1 MITLKKLKWSNC
13 FSYGSDNELQLDGN
27 TVTQI
32 IGTNGMGK
40 SSIPLI
46 IEEALYNKNSKGIKK
61 ADIPNR
67 YVNDGYDIELD
78 FEKDGN
84 SYSIQINRKSSIKIL
99 LIKDGEDISSH
110 TATNTYKTIQD
121 IIGIDFKTFSQLVY
135 QNTNASLQFLTA
147 TDTNRK
153 KFLIDLLRL
162 DEYVQLFEV
171 FKEASRD
178 SSSKLIEVTSEIN
191 TIERWLQTNNLDG
204 MIVQEL
210 LNFEIDTEED
220 EKSFRSLSIELAN
233 ISEKNKKILSNN
245 KYKDLLSKINLD
257 YINRIEVTK
266 KESYDEY
273 QKEVGQLEAAKKASE
288 RMLEKLEKLGDVC
301 PTCEQE
307 VDAEFKNNL
316 ITQEKTLI
324 DSLKERK
331 RSNEKIIYRI
341 KNNNAQF
348 DIKEKG
354 KKEWED
360 LFRNIDNSLPSEILN
375 EEELKYKLSDVS
387 NRLKA
392 AKKKIEDIAKENEK
406 RTKQNTRIEIIQ
418 SQTNDFIE
426 KLEAAK
432 KLLNEYKEL
441 DSNLEILKKAFST
454 NGLLAYKIE
463 NLVKELEQLANT
475 YLAELSDGRFT
486 LEFIVSNDKL
496 NVQITDNENI
506 VDILALS
513 SGELAR
519 VNTATLIAIRKL
531 MSSIS
536 KSKINILFL
545 DEVINVLDDSGREKM
560 VEVLLQ
566 EDLNT
571 YVVSHGWTHPLLE
584 KIEVINVLDDSG
596 REKMVEV
603 LLQEDLNTYVV
614 SHGWTHPLLEK
625 VEVVKEG
632 NVSKLEW

>member
-13 FSYGSDNELQLDGN
+13 FSYGPDNELQLDDN

-67 YVNDGYDIELD
+67 YINDGYDIELE
-78 FEKDGN
+78 FEKSGKE
-84 SYSIQINRKSSIKIL
+84 YLIRINRKNNIKVAL
-99 LIKDGEDISSH
+99 LEDGEDISSH
-110 TATNTYKTIQD
+110 TATNTYKSIQE
-121 IIGIDFKTFSQLVY
+121 ILGIDFKTFSQLVY

-162 DEYVQLFEV
+162 EEYVQLFEV
-171 FKEASRD
+171 FKEASRE
-178 SSSKLIEVTSEIN
+178 SSNKMIEVSSEIT
-191 TIERWLQTNNLDG
+191 TIEKWLSNNKLEATNILP
-204 MIVQEL
+204 L
-210 LNFEIDTEED
+210 LNLEIDTDED
-220 EKSFRSLSIELAN
+220 EKIFRSLSIELKN
-233 ISEKNKKILSNN
+233 ISEKNKKILRNN
-245 KYKDLLSKINLD
+245 QYKEMLSKINIDELQSLPPV
-257 YINRIEVTK
+257 EK
-266 KESYDEY
+266 LSYDKFQNIIGQVEGAKRASDRML
-273 QKEVGQLEAAKKASE
+273 QKLEQLEDK
-288 RMLEKLEKLGDVC
+288 C
-301 PTCEQE
+301 PTCEQDI
-307 VDAEFKNNL
+307 DAEFKDQL
-316 ITQEKTLI
+316 IQAEKKTLGF
-324 DSLKERK
+324 LALQKKE
-331 RSNEKIIYRI
+331 NEQIIEKIKKDNTEFARR
-341 KNNNAQF
+341 
-348 DIKEKG
+348 EKLQ
-354 KKEWED
+354 KDWED
-360 LFRNIDNSLPSEILN
+360 LFRNIDDSLPSSILDADELQERLDEVTEKLKTAKAKLADIALQN
-375 EEELKYKLSDVS
+375 EE
-387 NRLKA
+387 
-392 AKKKIEDIAKENEK
+392 ITK
-406 RTKQNTRIEIIQ
+406 RNTRIEIIEA
-418 SQTNDFIE
+418 QTDGFLK
-426 KLEAAK
+426 KLAAAK
-432 KLLNEYKEL
+432 EVLNEQQEL

-463 NLVKELEQLANT
+463 NLVKELEELANS

-536 KSKINILFL
+536 KSRINILFL
-545 DEVINVLDDSGREKM
+545 DEVINVLDESGREKM

-584 KIEVINVLDDSG
+584 KIEVI
-596 REKMVEV
+596 
-603 LLQEDLNTYVV
+603 
-614 SHGWTHPLLEK
+614 
-625 VEVVKEG
+625 KEG

>member
-13 FSYGSDNELQLDGN
+13 FSYGPDNELQLDDN

-67 YVNDGYDIELD
+67 YINDGYDIELE
-78 FEKDGN
+78 FEKSGKE
-84 SYSIQINRKSSIKIL
+84 YLIRINRKNNIKVAL
-99 LIKDGEDISSH
+99 LEDGEDISSH
-110 TATNTYKTIQD
+110 TATNTYKSIQE
-121 IIGIDFKTFSQLVY
+121 ILGIDFKTFSQLVY

-162 DEYVQLFEV
+162 EEYVQLFEV
-171 FKEASRD
+171 FKEASRE
-178 SSSKLIEVTSEIN
+178 SSNKMIEVSSEIT
-191 TIERWLQTNNLDG
+191 TIEKWLSNNKLEATNILP
-204 MIVQEL
+204 L
-210 LNFEIDTEED
+210 LNLEIDTDED
-220 EKSFRSLSIELAN
+220 EKIFRSLSIELKN
-233 ISEKNKKILSNN
+233 ISEKNKKILRNN
-245 KYKDLLSKINLD
+245 QYKEMLSAIDIDKIQSSL
-257 YINRIEVTK
+257 ETLPATQ
-266 KESYDEY
+266 SYDKY
-273 QKEVGQLEAAKKASE
+273 QSIIGEIEGAKRASDRMLQKLEQLEDK
-288 RMLEKLEKLGDVC
+288 C
-301 PTCEQE
+301 PTCEQDI
-307 VDAEFKNNL
+307 DADFKDQL
-316 ITQEKTLI
+316 IQAEKKTLGFLA
-324 DSLKERK
+324 SEKE
-331 RSNEKIIYRI
+331 SNEDIIRQI
-341 KNNNAQF
+341 KRNNAARANLSNAQ
-348 DIKEKG
+348 
-354 KKEWED
+354 KEWED
-360 LFRNIDNSLPSEILN
+360 LFRNIDNTLPSSILDADELQERLDEVTEKLKTAKAKLADIASQN
-375 EEELKYKLSDVS
+375 EE
-387 NRLKA
+387 
-392 AKKKIEDIAKENEK
+392 ITK
-406 RTKQNTRIEIIQ
+406 RNTRIEIIEA
-418 SQTNDFIE
+418 QTDGFLK
-426 KLEAAK
+426 KLAAAK
-432 KLLNEYKEL
+432 EVLNEQQEL

-463 NLVKELEQLANT
+463 NLVKELEELANS

-536 KSKINILFL
+536 KSRINILFL
-545 DEVINVLDDSGREKM
+545 DEVINVLDESGREKM

-584 KIEVINVLDDSG
+584 KIEV
-596 REKMVEV
+596 
-603 LLQEDLNTYVV
+603 
-614 SHGWTHPLLEK
+614 
-625 VEVVKEG
+625 VKEG